1 MTTLAISSGRSR
13 RRIGII
19 AVVASAKPGM
29 ASDGRSSGGS
39 IAPGQTQLTRM
50 SRPAALVSHH
60 PVPVYLLLVDPAGA
74 VEGRGGLGS
83 VHQAEGATLGQR
95 WRGHYLKST
104 VKVKPPHYREGERG
118 WEPKGQIVADLSRLM

>member
-74 VEGRGGLGS
+74 VEGVAAWVACIRPRALRWASGGGDT
-83 VHQAEGATLGQR
+83 TLSLQ
-95 WRGHYLKST
+95 
-104 VKVKPPHYREGERG
+104 
-118 WEPKGQIVADLSRLM
+118 

>member
-74 VEGRGGLGS
+74 VEGRGDLGS
-83 VHQAEGATLGQR
+83 MHQAEGATLGQR

-118 WEPKGQIVADLSRLM
+118 WEPKGKS